1 MDGIHWRGAATAGVL
16 WLAAAAPGWGQPA
29 ESGPPETNTVAPLV
43 VTPAPKLSS
52 QEIERAADG
61 FVRARTIV
69 TKAGRLAR
77 WRVPI
82 CPAVDGLPP
91 EMNAAITNRVREVAI
106 AAGAPVAR
114 AGCTPNNVEIEF
126 TAQPQALIS
135 LARKRNWILP
145 GYHFAS
151 QDKRIGEMSRS
162 IQAWYVTATRSYAL
176 GTAGAALT
184 MGGGTNARSGGAGGF
199 TAEAGNNAAQSGP
212 VGTAVIDDPLGPT
225 PGAEPGS
232 HLDDTLS
239 SEFANVLVIVDQ
251 VKIAGA
257 STEAIA
263 DYVALLALSQVAD
276 LDDCNDLPSVLD
288 LLAKGCAP
296 PRTPEMLTASDLAY
310 LKALYGTEGRL
321 EASYSRGAI
330 TTRLAQ
336 ALQAR

>member
-1 MDGIHWRGAATAGVL
+1 
-16 WLAAAAPGWGQPA
+16 
-29 ESGPPETNTVAPLV
+29 VAL
-43 VTPAPKLSS
+43 
-52 QEIERAADG
+52 
-61 FVRARTIV
+61 
-69 TKAGRLAR
+69 
-77 WRVPI
+77 
-82 CPAVDGLPP
+82 
-91 EMNAAITNRVREVAI
+91 
-106 AAGAPVAR
+106 AAGAPAAKPGCVAN
-114 AGCTPNNVEIEF
+114 TEIEF

-135 LARKRNWILP
+135 LAKKRNWILP
-145 GYHFAS
+145 GYHYAS
-151 QDKRIGEMSRS
+151 QDRKTGEMSRP

-176 GTAGAALT
+176 GTAAAALT
-184 MGGGTNARSGGAGGF
+184 MGASTNARAGAAGGL
-199 TAEAGNNAAQSGP
+199 TVAAGNNHALSGA
-212 VGTAVIDDPLGPT
+212 VGVAVIDDPLGQT
-225 PGAEPGS
+225 PGGEPGS

-296 PRTPEMLTASDLAY
+296 PRIPEMLTASDLAY
-310 LKALYGTEGRL
+310 LKALYGTESRL

-336 ALQAR
+336 ALEPH